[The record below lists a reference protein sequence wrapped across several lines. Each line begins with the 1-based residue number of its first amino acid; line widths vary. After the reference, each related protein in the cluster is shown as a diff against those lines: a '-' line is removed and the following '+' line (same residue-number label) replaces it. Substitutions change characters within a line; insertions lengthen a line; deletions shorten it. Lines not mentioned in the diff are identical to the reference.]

1 MRANFICCLLSL
13 LTFLQASSFSIAA
26 ADDAAADDAAADD
39 ADKDRDQY
47 ELMKLFVETFQQ
59 IESNYVK
66 EVDRRQLME
75 SAIRGMLADLDQY
88 SNFIPPREVG
98 RFNQMVE
105 QEFGGIGITVNVR
118 GGRLIVVSPLPGT
131 PAYRAGIRAGD
142 AIVEVEGEPTEG
154 YSLSDAIQKL
164 QGPVGRP
171 VKLVVQH
178 AGEETGPTQLEIV
191 RELIKAPTVRGER
204 YDDKDQWDYM
214 LQSDPNIGY
223 IRMTHFSRYTT
234 EEMKAAM
241 DQLAAHN
248 VQGLILDLRFNPGG
262 LLESAIE
269 ISDMFL
275 ENGTIVSVRGRNVP
289 ERSWDAR
296 KSGTYPNVPMAILVN
311 GFSASASEVLS
322 ACLQDNKRAIV
333 IGERTWGKGSVQ
345 NVIRMEDGESALK
358 LTTASYHRPSG
369 VNIHRFP
376 RMKPTEEWGVIPDE
390 GYLIPYSNA
399 DWSAWDADRN
409 ERDVVRAHTEKQQD
423 ADDESKTAFDDRQI
437 TAASDYIKLQLTRKP
452 ETASE

>member
-1 MRANFICCLLSL
+1 MRANSICCLLTV
-13 LTFLQASSFSIAA
+13 LTMLPASSLSIAV
-26 ADDAAADDAAADD
+26 ADDSAS
-39 ADKDRDQY
+39 DRDQY

-88 SNFIPPREVG
+88 SSFIPPREVG

-118 GGRLIVVSPLPGT
+118 GGQLIVVSPLPGT

-154 YSLSDAIQKL
+154 YSLSDAIKKL

-171 VKLVVQH
+171 VKLAVQH
-178 AGEETGPTQLEIV
+178 AGEDSGPTQLEIV

-204 YDDKDQWDYM
+204 YDENDQWDYM
-214 LQSDPNIGY
+214 LQTNPNIGY
-223 IRMTHFSRYTT
+223 IRMTHFSRYTA
-234 EEMKAAM
+234 EEMKVAM
-241 DQLAAHN
+241 DQLVSRD
-248 VQGLILDLRFNPGG
+248 VQGVILDLRFNPGG
-262 LLESAIE
+262 LLEAAIE
-269 ISDMFL
+269 IADMFL
-275 ENGTIVSVRGRNVP
+275 DHGEIVSVRGRNVP
-289 ERSWDAR
+289 ERSWEA
-296 KSGTYPNVPMAILVN
+296 KKAGTYPNMPMAILVN

-333 IGERTWGKGSVQ
+333 VGERTWGKGSVQ

-376 RMKPTEEWGVIPDE
+376 RMKPTEEWGVTPDE
-390 GYLIPYSNA
+390 GYVISYSNA
-399 DWSAWDADRN
+399 DWAAWDADRN
-409 ERDVVRAHTEKQQD
+409 ARDVVRAHSD
-423 ADDESKTAFDDRQI
+423 ADQNKEDESENHFDDRQLAAAIDHIKQQI
-437 TAASDYIKLQLTRKP
+437 TAKS
-452 ETASE
+452 ETAVE

>member
-1 MRANFICCLLSL
+1 MRANFICCVLSL
-13 LTFLQASSFSIAA
+13 LAFQPATCFSADDVATNGDAANAA
-26 ADDAAADDAAADD
+26 A
-39 ADKDRDQY
+39 KERDQY

-59 IESNYVK
+59 IENNYVK
-66 EVDRRQLME
+66 EIDRRQLME
-75 SAIRGMLADLDQY
+75 SAIRGMLSDLDQY

-118 GGRLIVVSPLPGT
+118 GGQLIVVSPLPGT

-171 VKLVVQH
+171 VKLAVQH
-178 AGEETGPTQLEIV
+178 VGDESGPVSMEIV

-204 YDDKDQWDYM
+204 YDKDDQWDYM
-214 LQSDPNIGY
+214 LQTEPNIGY
-223 IRMTHFSRYTT
+223 IRMTHFSRHTT
-234 EEMKAAM
+234 EEIKAAM
-241 DQLAAHN
+241 DKLVEQK
-248 VQGLILDLRFNPGG
+248 VEGVILDLRFNPGG
-262 LLESAIE
+262 LLEAAIG

-275 ENGTIVSVRGRNVP
+275 EEGTIVSVRGRNVP
-289 ERSWDAR
+289 ERSWSASKPD
-296 KSGTYPNVPMAILVN
+296 TYPNMPMAILVN
-311 GFSASASEVLS
+311 AYSASASEVLS
-322 ACLQDNKRAIV
+322 ACLQDNNRAVV

-376 RMKPTEEWGVIPDE
+376 RMKPSEQWGVSPDE
-390 GYLIPYSNA
+390 GFLIPYTSA
-399 DWSAWDADRN
+399 DWSAWDAGRS
-409 ERDVVRAHTEKQQD
+409 ERDIVRPHTEQEEN
-423 ADDESKTAFDDRQI
+423 AAEEGEATFDDRQL
-437 TAASDYIKLQLTRKP
+437 TAAVNYIKQKLAAKSD
-452 ETASE
+452 TAAE